1 MRNSVTEPLA
11 SFFVGLGAR
20 LLFAIPDRFLRLF
33 FGHGEGPAEGLRA
46 DSLAVGKIVGFL
58 DRATGSPGVRR
69 MRAETDLLSPAVAAP
84 RPRALKIK
92 DVDLTPGDQAGPL
105 PARLYVPLSAPET
118 GPLLVFFHGG
128 GWTVGS
134 ITSHDRAC
142 ALLAHDSGVKV
153 LSVEYRLAPENPFP
167 AAPDDAL
174 RAWQTVVADPARFG
188 AQAGRIAVG
197 GDSAGGNLAA
207 VLCQDLRRAGQP
219 QPALQLLIYPVT
231 EVGSR
236 RTSMRDFAR
245 GFYLTTERMDR
256 FSDLYVESGLYT
268 EPRVSPIHEEDLSGL
283 APAWV
288 LTALADPLRDEGEDY
303 ASRLAEAGVRVRCD
317 RLPLIHAWF
326 NMTRS
331 RSSRAA
337 HLHLAQGLARLTSEA
352 ALPVVAEATPPAA
365 GD

>member
-1 MRNSVTEPLA
+1 MPSSATDRLA

-20 LLFAIPDRFLRLF
+20 LLFMIPDRFLRLV
-33 FGHGEGPAEGLRA
+33 FGHGKGPADGLRA
-46 DSLAVGKIVGFL
+46 DSLAVGRIVGFL
-58 DRATGSPGVRR
+58 DRATGRPDVKR
-69 MRAETDLLSPAVAAP
+69 MRAETDLLSSAVAAP
-84 RPRALKIK
+84 RPRGLEIK
-92 DVDLTPGDQAGPL
+92 EIDLTPGHEAGSL

-128 GWTVGS
+128 GWAVGS

-153 LSVEYRLAPENPFP
+153 LSVEYRLAPEYPFP

-174 RAWQTVVADPARFG
+174 RAWRTVVADPARFG
-188 AQAGRIAVG
+188 AEPDRIAVG

-207 VLCQDLRRAGQP
+207 VLCHDLRRAGEP
-219 QPALQLLIYPVT
+219 QPVLQLLIYPVT

-236 RTSMRDFAR
+236 RTSMQDFAT
-245 GFYLTTERMDR
+245 GFYLTSERMDR
-256 FSDLYVESGLYT
+256 FSKFYVEPGQYT

-283 APAWV
+283 APAWI
-288 LTALADPLRDEGEDY
+288 LTALADPLHDEGEEY
-303 ASRLAEAGVRVRCD
+303 AKRLEEAGVWVRCD

-331 RSSRAA
+331 RSSQAA
-337 HLHLAQGLARLTSEA
+337 HLILAEGLARLM
-352 ALPVVAEATPPAA
+352 AEPPPQSS

>member
-1 MRNSVTEPLA
+1 MPNSLSDRLA
-11 SFFVGLGAR
+11 SVFVGLGAR
-20 LLFAIPDRFLRLF
+20 LLFLIPDRFLRLV
-33 FGHGEGPAEGLRA
+33 FGNAKGPAKGLRA
-46 DSLAVGKIVGFL
+46 DSLAVGRIVGFL
-58 DRATGSPGVRR
+58 DRTAGQQDVAR
-69 MRAETDLLSPAVAAP
+69 MRAETDLLSSAVAAP
-84 RPRALKIK
+84 RPRGLEIK
-92 DVDLTPGDQAGPL
+92 EIDLTPGAEAGSL
-105 PARLYVPLSAPET
+105 PARLYVPLSAPES

-128 GWTVGS
+128 GWAVGS

-142 ALLAHDSGVKV
+142 ALLAHDSGVKL
-153 LSVEYRLAPENPFP
+153 LSVDYRLAPEHPFP

-174 RAWQTVVADPARFG
+174 RAWRTVVADPARFG
-188 AQAGRIAVG
+188 ADPGRIAVG

-207 VLCQDLRRAGQP
+207 VLCHDLRKAGEP

-236 RTSMRDFAR
+236 RTSMEDFAT
-245 GFYLTTERMDR
+245 GFYLTSERMDR
-256 FSDLYVESGLYT
+256 FSDFYVEPDQYSD
-268 EPRVSPIHEEDLSGL
+268 PRVSPIFERDLSGL

-288 LTALADPLRDEGEDY
+288 ITALADPLRDEGEEY
-303 ASRLAEAGVRVRCD
+303 ARLLAEAGTWVRFD

-337 HLHLAQGLARLTSEA
+337 HLILAEGLARLM
-352 ALPVVAEATPPAA
+352 AEPPPPSS